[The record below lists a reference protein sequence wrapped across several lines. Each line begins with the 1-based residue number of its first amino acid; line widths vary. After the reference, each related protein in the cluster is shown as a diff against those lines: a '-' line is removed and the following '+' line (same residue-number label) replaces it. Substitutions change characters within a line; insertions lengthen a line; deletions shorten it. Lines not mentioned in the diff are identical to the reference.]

1 MSIMLI
7 ILLLVFFALLAL
19 RLPVFLSLALPS
31 AIYFIVEGLPV
42 SLLAQ
47 RMFTGI
53 DIFVLLAI
61 PLFSLTGQI
70 MNAVGLARH
79 LLDFAQ
85 ALVGWMRGGL
95 AAMNVLTSMF
105 FSGITGSAAADASVT
120 GSMLIPM
127 MKRGGYSAEFSAAIT
142 AMTAIVGPIIPPSIV
157 FIMYA
162 TLSNTS
168 VSALFAAGIMPGI
181 LMSGAHLA
189 TALLISRARGYQ
201 PGRPTSVRLI
211 GKTGLM
217 ALPAMAVPAIIVMGI
232 LGGIVTP
239 TEAGAVA
246 VVAAVILGLARKTL
260 KLSSM
265 TTCGYA
271 VGRETADIMLI
282 IGASN
287 VVAWI
292 LTVEGVPRELSALL
306 LGVSENPVVVLIMVN
321 LLILAVGMI
330 LDTFPALIILTAI
343 LLPVTRSIGIDPVHF
358 GVIISLNLMIG
369 AVTPPIGI
377 LLYIAMRIAKASF
390 LGTLRETVPFLIAS
404 VMVLMIVSFV
414 PALSSGVA
422 EILTRAL
429 SP

>member
-1 MSIMLI
+1 
-7 ILLLVFFALLAL
+7 
-19 RLPVFLSLALPS
+19 
-31 AIYFIVEGLPV
+31 
-42 SLLAQ
+42 
-47 RMFTGI
+47 
-53 DIFVLLAI
+53 
-61 PLFSLTGQI
+61 
-70 MNAVGLARH
+70 
-79 LLDFAQ
+79 
-85 ALVGWMRGGL
+85 
-95 AAMNVLTSMF
+95 
-105 FSGITGSAAADASVT
+105 
-120 GSMLIPM
+120 M